1 MRNAIVVFSKVPKL
15 GKTKTRLTTE
25 KGGIM
30 TDEEALAFYEGC
42 VLDVINVCTA
52 AKSGDVWICY
62 NQDGDSEYL
71 ESFLTRTADR
81 EQIRGTFADKGG
93 SFDDCIQYAADY
105 VLKNGAADRIA
116 DSVMIVGGDIPS
128 LQPEML
134 QGAYAKMAKLAR
146 SEAGLAVA
154 TKTAQSNV
162 PIGAAIVE
170 GACQEGGFSIIGFT
184 CETPFDF
191 HKVFY
196 NMDGITALD
205 MLVAKAKDKNIPLAT
220 VAMAPDVD
228 IPIDLASMIPV
239 LKALQLSANYDDS
252 VMVPINTIEIMEKI
266 GLESCTT
273 PPQR

>member
-30 TDEEALAFYEGC
+30 TPEEAMAFYEGC
-42 VLDVINVCTA
+42 VLDVINVCIA
-52 AKSGDVWICY
+52 AKCGDVWICY
-62 NQDGDSEYL
+62 NHDGDHAYL
-71 ESFLTRTADR
+71 ENLLLRTADQS
-81 EQIRGTFADKGG
+81 QIRGIFADKGG
-93 SFDDCIQYAADY
+93 SFDDCMQYAADHI
-105 VLKNGAADRIA
+105 LKNGSPDRLA

-128 LQPEML
+128 LQPELL
-134 QGAYAKMAKLAR
+134 QDAYGKMAKLAV
-146 SEAGLAVA
+146 SKSGLAVA
-154 TKTAQSNV
+154 NKTTMSDFPV
-162 PIGAAIVE
+162 GAAMVE

-184 CETPFDF
+184 CETSFDF

-205 MLVAKAKDKNIPLAT
+205 MLVAKAKEEKIPLAT

-239 LKALQLSANYDDS
+239 LRALQLSACYDDS
-252 VMVPINTIEIMEKI
+252 VMVPVNTIEVMEKI
-266 GLESCTT
+266 GLESATT
-273 PPQR
+273 PTQR

>member
-81 EQIRGTFADKGG
+81 AQICGTFADKGG

-105 VLKNGAADRIA
+105 ILKNGAADRIA

>member
-30 TDEEALAFYEGC
+30 TPEEAMAFYEGC

-62 NQDGDSEYL
+62 NQDGDQAYL
-71 ESFLTRTADR
+71 ENFLTRTAER
-81 EQIRGTFADKGG
+81 AQICGIFADKGG

-105 VLKNGAADRIA
+105 ILKNGASDRIA

-134 QGAYAKMAKLAR
+134 QGAYEKMAKLAV

-154 TKTAQSNV
+154 NKTARSES

-228 IPIDLASMIPV
+228 IPLDLASMIPM
-239 LKALQLSANYDDS
+239 LRALQLSACYDDS
-252 VMVPINTIEIMEKI
+252 VMVPVNTIEIMEKI
-266 GLESCTT
+266 GLESTT
-273 PPQR
+273 MPPQR

>member
-81 EQIRGTFADKGG
+81 AQIRGTFADKGG

-154 TKTAQSNV
+154 TKTAQSDV

>member
-62 NQDGDSEYL
+62 NQDGNSEYL

-81 EQIRGTFADKGG
+81 AQIRGTFADKGG

-105 VLKNGAADRIA
+105 ILKNGAADRIA

-134 QGAYAKMAKLAR
+134 QGAYTKMAKLAR
-146 SEAGLAVA
+146 SEAGMAVA
-154 TKTAQSNV
+154 VKTAQSNV

-184 CETPFDF
+184 CTTPFDF

-205 MLVAKAKDKNIPLAT
+205 MLVAKAKDNNIPLAT

>member
-15 GKTKTRLTTE
+15 GKTKTRLTTD

-52 AKSGDVWICY
+52 AQCGDVWICY

-71 ESFLTRTADR
+71 ESFLARTADKA
-81 EQIRGTFADKGG
+81 QICGTFADKGG

-105 VLKNGAADRIA
+105 ILKNGAADRIA

-134 QGAYAKMAKLAR
+134 QSAYAKMAKLAR

-154 TKTAQSNV
+154 ARTAQSEG

-239 LKALQLSANYDDS
+239 LKALQLSASYDDS
-252 VMVPINTIEIMEKI
+252 VMVPVNTIEIMEKI